1 MSKKTQL
8 VCQHLE
14 NISRAALEE
23 YQDIIREYV
32 RKRHGIYA
40 LYRRGKLHYVG
51 LASNLRVRLKQHLH
65 DRHKNSWDRFS
76 VYHTIDDK
84 AIKELETLLL
94 KIVNPDG
101 NRASGRFVRSE
112 NLAKRLKKDIRQR
125 HREKE
130 LELVPSS
137 RRKRTKKK
145 TPPSKASDKSIPLS
159 KFVNEPKRIRGK
171 YKGKNFRARIR
182 RDGTIR
188 YDGEIYITP
197 SAAGK
202 AVRGRPTNGWAFWH
216 YQRAPGDW
224 VPLAKMRE

>member
-112 NLAKRLKKDIRQR
+112 NLAKRLKTDIRQR

-145 TPPSKASDKSIPLS
+145 ACPSKTSDKSIPLS
-159 KFVNEPKRIRGK
+159 KFVDEPKRLRVK
-171 YKGKNFRARIR
+171 YKGKTFRARIR

-188 YDGEIYITP
+188 YDGIIYKTP

-202 AVRGRPTNGWAFWH
+202 AVRGQKTNGWAFWH
-216 YQRAPGDW
+216 YERAPGDW